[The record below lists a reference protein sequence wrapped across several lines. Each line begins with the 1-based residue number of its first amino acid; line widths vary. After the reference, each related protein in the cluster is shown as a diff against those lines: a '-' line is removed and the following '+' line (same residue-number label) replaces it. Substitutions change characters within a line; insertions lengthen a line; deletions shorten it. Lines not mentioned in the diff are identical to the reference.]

1 MKQLTLSLIL
11 AFTVAGCN
19 LGTDGITPVPTPD
32 IPTVEI
38 LAPTN
43 NQQVIEDFDF
53 DIDIV
58 ARDDSQ
64 GIALIELYVDDLL
77 INFSSPV
84 DSQSV
89 PVFRTAMNW
98 RAIGVGR
105 HIIEVLAYRAD
116 GTQGDPARI
125 NIEVLAREE

>member
-11 AFTVAGCN
+11 TLILAGCN
-19 LGTDGITPVPTPD
+19 LGTGGVTPIPTPD
-32 IPTVEI
+32 IPTIEI
-38 LAPTN
+38 LAPAN
-43 NQQVIEDFDF
+43 NQQVIEDFEF
-53 DIDIV
+53 ELDIV
-58 ARDDSQ
+58 ARDASQ
-64 GIALIELYVDDLL
+64 GIALIELYVDELL

-84 DSQSV
+84 DVTSA

-105 HIIEVLAYRAD
+105 HVIEVIAYRPD

-125 NIEVLAREE
+125 NIEVLSREE